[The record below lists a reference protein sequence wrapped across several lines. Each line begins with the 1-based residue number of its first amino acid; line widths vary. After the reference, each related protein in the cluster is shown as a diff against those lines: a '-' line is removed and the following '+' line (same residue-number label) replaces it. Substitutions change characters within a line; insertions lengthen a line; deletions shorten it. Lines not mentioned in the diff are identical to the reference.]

1 MVVMYNKHITL
12 KSQNVLFYLEEFGL
26 ILYRFPF
33 AQCDVIEL
41 ELNDISVNI
50 RKNNTCLGF
59 F

>member
-1 MVVMYNKHITL
+1 MYNKHITL